1 MVLTENQKI
10 IIRSWLGDVSI
21 DEILV
26 FMEADTQTRVATL
39 VAYAQQKALRLEHTQ
54 AEIAAASEKAQA
66 EAQAVQAILAGIQP

>member
-21 DEILV
+21 DEILA

-39 VAYAQQKALRLEHTQ
+39 VAYAQQKALRLEQTQ

-66 EAQAVQAILAGIQP
+66 EAQAVQAILAGVQP

>member
-21 DEILV
+21 DEILA
-26 FMEADTQTRVATL
+26 FMEADTQARVATL
-39 VAYAQQKALRLEHTQ
+39 VAYAQQKALRLEQTQ

-66 EAQAVQAILAGIQP
+66 EAQAVQAILAGVQP

>member
-21 DEILV
+21 DEILA
-26 FMEADTQTRVATL
+26 FMEADTQARVTTL
-39 VAYAQQKALRLEHTQ
+39 VAYAQQKALRLEQTQ

-66 EAQAVQAILAGIQP
+66 EAQAVQAILAGVQP

>member
-21 DEILV
+21 DEIV
-26 FMEADTQTRVATL
+26 AFMEADTLTRVATL
-39 VAYAQQKALRLEHTQ
+39 TAYAQQKALRIEQTQ

-66 EAQAVQAILAGIQP
+66 EAQAVQAILAGVQP